1 LILELVKN
9 VVKAAMV
16 LMVRLA
22 LQKLMLATISVVR
35 ESAVELSALS
45 LTFVVKVL
53 FQNLLV
59 SLEKAVAIR
68 NNSASPS
75 QKLVT
80 ANSEINAG
88 LPMGMNRLAS
98 AGALAVGSEMEV
110 PAAMAGSEMEV
121 PAAMAGSE
129 MEVPAAMAENAMA
142 VAGTKSATTFA
153 IAANAIV
160 EQTVNFLMT
169 RTRKILSAE
178 AVLMVP
184 LFKQFILKYFWC
196 LFFLTDSCMM
206 CDAGER
212 GQ

>member
-1 LILELVKN
+1 VKN

-121 PAAMAGSE
+121 PAAMA
-129 MEVPAAMAENAMA
+129 ENAMA

-178 AVLMVP
+178 AVLMANVANER
-184 LFKQFILKYFWC
+184 FS
-196 LFFLTDSCMM
+196 FFAVL
-206 CDAGER
+206 
-212 GQ
+212 